1 MIYVVE
7 IMGPNGGRATKEY
20 EAPSI
25 RAVITA
31 AERDLRSFPQ
41 CEIVNIQLR
50 LEWEMPV
57 SSDAW

>member
-7 IMGPNGGRATKEY
+7 IIGPNGGRATKEY

-41 CEIVNIQLR
+41 CKISQHSIARGVGNAGE
-50 LEWEMPV
+50 
-57 SSDAW
+57 